1 MSVLKTNNDKELI
14 VVCDCGCEDG
24 FHIKVEKDY
33 YDGSDS
39 DMDTFCY
46 CTYLN
51 GNWYRDQGMTIL
63 DVIKLKLK
71 KIWAII
77 RNKDFYYS
85 DIRMTRKDFEVFREY
100 INEISNNTKN

>member
-1 MSVLKTNNDKELI
+1 
-14 VVCDCGCEDG
+14 
-24 FHIKVEKDY
+24 
-33 YDGSDS
+33 
-39 DMDTFCY
+39 MDTFCY

-100 INEISNNTKN
+100 IDDVDGRKQMLLKLNKAPTFSKYYILGWDSDLLTTVKQD

>member
-1 MSVLKTNNDKELI
+1 MSVLKANNDKELI
-14 VVCDCGCEDG
+14 VTCDCGCKDG
-24 FHIKVEKDY
+24 LHIKVEKEY

-46 CTYLN
+46 CIYLN
-51 GNWYRDQGMTIL
+51 GNWYRDQRMTIL

-71 KIWAII
+71 KNWAII

-85 DIRMTRKDFEVFREY
+85 EICMTRKDFEEFREY
-100 INEISNNTKN
+100 INGVDNRK